1 MQQNN
6 ISNLKKKEEN
16 HMLNK
21 TIKKLIATALTVA
34 TVATTMVAP
43 VSAST
48 LTPKKFHSVEEITEY
63 VDYFNEITDR
73 YAFRP
78 DGYIPVG
85 SNGRYHDGQAYK
97 SWQMT
102 ILLQNTSGIT
112 SEQKADM
119 KKAAATWKR
128 SYLSER
134 MLYTYQTKW
143 SDKMYYYLDDDR
155 TSKSWASKYKAK
167 AKKTYTEI
175 DAFISKNAK
184 YNQKLAGE
192 LKKFNKQRLDI
203 YNKAINNW
211 FFKMTKKQKAKYISP
226 ICGSGRKPQ
235 ASIIQYVDAVFS
247 KSKMASDLTFTTF
260 GEQCTKHISVD
271 DYHDTKLYA
280 LKTLGLHGYD
290 LNPNGANPTWNRHI
304 RWTKW

>member
-1 MQQNN
+1 M
-6 ISNLKKKEEN
+6 LKKT
-16 HMLNK
+16 L
-21 TIKKLIATALTVA
+21 KKLIATALAVA

-48 LTPKKFHSVEEITEY
+48 LTPKKSHSVEEITEY

-85 SNGRYHDGQAYK
+85 SDGRYHSGMAYR

-102 ILLQNTSGIT
+102 QLLQNTPGIT

-119 KKAAATWKR
+119 KKASDTWKR

-134 MLYTYQTKW
+134 MLYMYQTKW

-167 AKKTYTEI
+167 AKK
-175 DAFISKNAK
+175 
-184 YNQKLAGE
+184 
-192 LKKFNKQRLDI
+192 
-203 YNKAINNW
+203 
-211 FFKMTKKQKAKYISP
+211 
-226 ICGSGRKPQ
+226 
-235 ASIIQYVDAVFS
+235 
-247 KSKMASDLTFTTF
+247 
-260 GEQCTKHISVD
+260 
-271 DYHDTKLYA
+271 
-280 LKTLGLHGYD
+280 
-290 LNPNGANPTWNRHI
+290 
-304 RWTKW
+304 

>member
-1 MQQNN
+1 
-6 ISNLKKKEEN
+6 
-16 HMLNK
+16 MLNK
-21 TIKKLIATALTVA
+21 TIKKFIATALAVA
-34 TVATTMVAP
+34 TIATTMVAP

-48 LTPKKFHSVEEITEY
+48 LTPKKSHSVEEITEY

-78 DGYIPVG
+78 DGYIPVSDDG
-85 SNGRYHDGQAYK
+85 EYHNGVAYD

-102 ILLQNTSGIT
+102 KMLQNTPGIT

-119 KKAAATWKR
+119 KKAADTWKR

-203 YNKAINNW
+203 YNKAIDNW
-211 FFKMTKKQKAKYISP
+211 FFKMTKKQKAKYMSP

-235 ASIIQYVDAVFS
+235 ASIIQYVDAMFR
-247 KSKMASDLTFTTF
+247 KSKMSSDPGYCTMF
-260 GEQCTKHISVD
+260 GAQCTRHIAVD
-271 DYHDTKLYA
+271 DYYDIKLYSS
-280 LKTLGLHGYD
+280 KTLGLHFGD
-290 LNPNGANPTWNRHI
+290 LNPNGPNNVWGRH
-304 RWTKW
+304 RQWKKW

>member
-1 MQQNN
+1 
-6 ISNLKKKEEN
+6 
-16 HMLNK
+16 MLNK
-21 TIKKLIATALTVA
+21 TIKKLIATALAVA

-48 LTPKKFHSVEEITEY
+48 LTPKKPHSEAQITEH

-78 DGYIPVG
+78 DGYVPVSSG
-85 SNGRYHDGQAYK
+85 GNGKYHSGQAYA

-102 ILLQNTSGIT
+102 KLLQNTPGIT
-112 SEQKADM
+112 SEQKEDM
-119 KKAAATWKR
+119 KKASDTWKR

-134 MLYTYQTKW
+134 MLYIYQTKW

-155 TSKSWASKYKAK
+155 TAKSWASKYKAK
-167 AKKTYTEI
+167 AKKTYTEVN
-175 DAFISKNAK
+175 AYLTKNAK

-203 YNKAINNW
+203 YNKAIDNW

-235 ASIIQYVDAVFS
+235 ASIMQYVDVMFS
-247 KSKMASDLTFTTF
+247 KSRMSSDPWYVTMF
-260 GEQCTKHISVD
+260 GAQCTRHIAVD
-271 DYHDTKLYA
+271 DYADTELY
-280 LKTLGLHGYD
+280 LSKTLKIHGTD
-290 LNPNGANPTWNRHI
+290 LNPNGAGRIWVNHTQWQ
-304 RWTKW
+304 KW

>member
-1 MQQNN
+1 
-6 ISNLKKKEEN
+6 
-16 HMLNK
+16 MLNK
-21 TIKKLIATALTVA
+21 TIKKLIALTLATV

-48 LTPKKFHSVEEITEY
+48 LTPKKSHSVEEITEY
-63 VDYFNEITDR
+63 VDYFNDITDR

-85 SNGRYHDGQAYK
+85 NDGSYHSGLAYK

-102 ILLQNTSGIT
+102 TLLQNTPGIT

-134 MLYTYQTKW
+134 MLYMYQTKW
-143 SDKMYYYLDDDR
+143 SNKMYYYLDDDK

-167 AKKTYTEI
+167 AKKTYTEVN
-175 DAFISKNAK
+175 AFISKNAK

-192 LKKFNKQRLDI
+192 LRKFNKQRLDI
-203 YNKAINNW
+203 YNKAITNW
-211 FFKMTKKQKAKYISP
+211 CFKMTKSQKSKYISP

-235 ASIIQYVDAVFS
+235 ASFIQYVDSMFS
-247 KSKMASDLTFTTF
+247 KSKMSSDPWYCTMF
-260 GEQCTKHISVD
+260 GAQCTRYSAVD
-271 DYHDTKLYA
+271 AYYDTKLYFS
-280 LKTLGLHGYD
+280 KTLRLHPND
-290 LNPNGANPTWNRHI
+290 LNPNGAYQTWGRHI
-304 RWTKW
+304 QWKKW

>member
-1 MQQNN
+1 
-6 ISNLKKKEEN
+6 
-16 HMLNK
+16 MLNK
-21 TIKKLIATALTVA
+21 TIKKLLAVTLTAVTLVTSA
-34 TVATTMVAP
+34 MP

-48 LTPKKFHSVEEITEY
+48 LTPKKSHSVAQITEY

-85 SNGRYHDGQAYK
+85 SSGKYHDTQAYD

-102 ILLQNTSGIT
+102 TLLQNTPGIT

-134 MLYTYQTKW
+134 MLYIYQTKW

-155 TSKSWASKYKAK
+155 TAKSWASKYKAK
-167 AKKTYTEI
+167 AKKTYTEVN
-175 DAFISKNAK
+175 AYLTKNAK

-211 FFKMTKKQKAKYISP
+211 FFKMTKKQKAKYVSP
-226 ICGSGRKPQ
+226 ICGSGRRPQ

-247 KSKMASDLTFTTF
+247 KSKMASDLTFTSF
-260 GEQCTKHISVD
+260 GMQCTKHISVD
-271 DYHDTKLYA
+271 DYHDTKLYSS
-280 LKTLGLHGYD
+280 KTLGLHGYD

-304 RWTKW
+304 QWKKW

>member
-1 MQQNN
+1 M
-6 ISNLKKKEEN
+6 LKKT
-16 HMLNK
+16 L
-21 TIKKLIATALTVA
+21 KKLIALTLATVTVA
-34 TVATTMVAP
+34 TGSTA

-48 LTPKKFHSVEEITEY
+48 LTPKKSHSKAEITEY
-63 VDYFNEITDR
+63 VDYFNDITDR

-102 ILLQNTSGIT
+102 ILLQNTPGIT
-112 SEQKADM
+112 SEQKSDM
-119 KKAAATWKR
+119 KKAADTWKR

-167 AKKTYTEI
+167 AKQTYTEVNT
-175 DAFISKNAK
+175 FISKNAK

-203 YNKAINNW
+203 YNKAITNW
-211 FFKMTKKQKAKYISP
+211 CFKMTKSQKAKYISP
-226 ICGSGRKPQ
+226 ICGSGKGDKPQ
-235 ASIIQYVDAVFS
+235 ASIIQYVNAVFS
-247 KSKMASDLTFTTF
+247 KSKMASDLSFTTF

>member
-1 MQQNN
+1 
-6 ISNLKKKEEN
+6 
-16 HMLNK
+16 MLNK
-21 TIKKLIATALTVA
+21 TIKKFIATALAVA

-48 LTPKKFHSVEEITEY
+48 LTPKKSHSKAQITEY
-63 VDYFNEITDR
+63 VDYFNDITDR

-78 DGYIPVG
+78 DGYVPVG
-85 SNGRYHDGQAYK
+85 SDGRYHEGQSYD

-102 ILLQNTSGIT
+102 KLLQNTPGIT

-119 KKAAATWKR
+119 KKAADTWKK

-134 MLYTYQTKW
+134 MLYKYQTKW

-167 AKKTYTEI
+167 AKQTYTEV
-175 DAFISKNAK
+175 DAFIAKYAK

-203 YNKAINNW
+203 YNKAIDNW

-235 ASIIQYVDAVFS
+235 ASIIQYVDVMFR
-247 KSKMASDLTFTTF
+247 KSKMSSDPGYCTMF
-260 GEQCTKHISVD
+260 GAQCTRHNAID
-271 DYHDTKLYA
+271 DYYDTKLYSS
-280 LKTLGLHGYD
+280 KTLGLHGND
-290 LNPNGANPTWNRHI
+290 LNPNGPNPTWNRHI
-304 RWTKW
+304 QWKKW

>member
-1 MQQNN
+1 
-6 ISNLKKKEEN
+6 
-16 HMLNK
+16 MLNK
-21 TIKKLIATALTVA
+21 TIKKLIALTLATVTVA
-34 TVATTMVAP
+34 TGSTA

-48 LTPKKFHSVEEITEY
+48 LTPKKSHSEAQITEY
-63 VDYFNEITDR
+63 VDYFNDITDR

-85 SNGRYHDGQAYK
+85 SDGGYHSGMAYR

-102 ILLQNTSGIT
+102 ILLQKTPGIT

-119 KKAAATWKR
+119 QKAASTWKK

-143 SDKMYYYLDDDR
+143 SDKMYDYLDDDR
-155 TSKSWASKYKAK
+155 TSASWASKYKAK

-184 YNQKLAGE
+184 FNQKLAGE
-192 LKKFNKQRLDI
+192 LRKFNKQRLDI
-203 YNKAINNW
+203 YNKAIDNW

-235 ASIIQYVDAVFS
+235 ASIIQYVDTVFS

-260 GEQCTKHISVD
+260 GAQCTKHISVD
-271 DYHDTKLYA
+271 DYHDTKLY
-280 LKTLGLHGYD
+280 LSKTLKIHGYD
-290 LNPNGANPTWNRHI
+290 LNPNGAGNVWVDHTQ
-304 RWTKW
+304 WTKW

>member
-1 MQQNN
+1 
-6 ISNLKKKEEN
+6 
-16 HMLNK
+16 MLNK
-21 TIKKLIATALTVA
+21 TIKKFIATALAVA

-48 LTPKKFHSVEEITEY
+48 LTPKKSHSVEEITEY

-102 ILLQNTSGIT
+102 KLLQNTPGIT
-112 SEQKADM
+112 SEQKEDM
-119 KKAAATWKR
+119 KTAAATWKR

-155 TSKSWASKYKAK
+155 TSKSWASKYKAR

-175 DAFISKNAK
+175 DAFINKNAK

-192 LKKFNKQRLDI
+192 LRKFNKQRLDI

-211 FFKMTKKQKAKYISP
+211 CFKMTKKQKAKYISP
-226 ICGSGRKPQ
+226 ICGSGRRPQ

>member
-1 MQQNN
+1 M
-6 ISNLKKKEEN
+6 LKKS
-16 HMLNK
+16 
-21 TIKKLIATALTVA
+21 IKKFIATALAVA

-48 LTPKKFHSVEEITEY
+48 LTPKKSHSVEEITEY

-85 SNGRYHDGQAYK
+85 SDGRYHSGMAYR

-102 ILLQNTSGIT
+102 MMLQNTSGIT

-119 KKAAATWKR
+119 KKAASTWKK

-155 TSKSWASKYKAK
+155 TAKSWASKYKAK

-184 YNQKLAGE
+184 FNQKLAGE

-211 FFKMTKKQKAKYISP
+211 FFKMTKKQKAKYVSP
-226 ICGSGRKPQ
+226 ICGSGRRPQ
-235 ASIIQYVDAVFS
+235 ASIIQYVDAMFS
-247 KSKMASDLTFTTF
+247 KSKMASDLTFTSF
-260 GEQCTKHISVD
+260 GMQCTKHISVD
-271 DYHDTKLYA
+271 DYHDTKLY
-280 LKTLGLHGYD
+280 LSKTLKIHGTD
-290 LNPNGANPTWNRHI
+290 LNPNGAGRIWVNHTQWQ
-304 RWTKW
+304 KW

>member
-1 MQQNN
+1 M
-6 ISNLKKKEEN
+6 LKKS
-16 HMLNK
+16 
-21 TIKKLIATALTVA
+21 IKKFIATALAVA

-48 LTPKKFHSVEEITEY
+48 LTPKKSHSVEEITEY

-85 SNGRYHDGQAYK
+85 SDGGYHSGMAYR

-102 ILLQNTSGIT
+102 KLLQNTPGIT

-119 KKAAATWKR
+119 KKAADTWKR

-134 MLYTYQTKW
+134 MLYMYQTKW
-143 SDKMYYYLDDDR
+143 SNKMYYYLDDDR

-167 AKKTYTEI
+167 AKKTYTEVN
-175 DAFISKNAK
+175 AFISKNAK
-184 YNQKLAGE
+184 HNPKLAGE
-192 LKKFNKQRLDI
+192 LKKFNKQRLNI
-203 YNKAINNW
+203 YNKAIDNW

-226 ICGSGRKPQ
+226 ICGSGRRPQ
-235 ASIIQYVDAVFS
+235 ASIIQYVDVMFS
-247 KSKMASDLTFTTF
+247 KSKMASDLTFTSF
-260 GEQCTKHISVD
+260 GMQCTKHISVD
-271 DYHDTKLYA
+271 DYHDTKLY
-280 LKTLGLHGYD
+280 LSKTLKIHGTD
-290 LNPNGANPTWNRHI
+290 LNPNGAGRIWVNHTQWQ
-304 RWTKW
+304 KW

>member
-1 MQQNN
+1 M
-6 ISNLKKKEEN
+6 LKKS
-16 HMLNK
+16 L
-21 TIKKLIATALTVA
+21 KKLLAVTLTAVTLVTSA
-34 TVATTMVAP
+34 MP

-48 LTPKKFHSVEEITEY
+48 LTPKKSHSVAQITEY
-63 VDYFNEITDR
+63 VDYFNDITDR

-85 SNGRYHDGQAYK
+85 SSGEYHRGMAYD

-102 ILLQNTSGIT
+102 TLLQNTSGIT

-119 KKAAATWKR
+119 KKAAATWKK

-143 SDKMYYYLDDDR
+143 SNKMYYYLDDDR

-167 AKKTYTEI
+167 AKQTYTEVNT
-175 DAFISKNAK
+175 FIAKNAK

-192 LKKFNKQRLDI
+192 LRKFNKQRLDI
-203 YNKAINNW
+203 YNKAIDNW
-211 FFKMTKKQKAKYISP
+211 CFKMTKSQKSKYISS

-235 ASIIQYVDAVFS
+235 ASIIQYVDTVFS
-247 KSKMASDLTFTTF
+247 KSKMASDLTFTSF
-260 GEQCTKHISVD
+260 GMQCTKHVSVD
-271 DYHDTKLYA
+271 DYHDTKLY
-280 LKTLGLHGYD
+280 LSKTLKIHGYD
-290 LNPNGANPTWNRHI
+290 LNPNGAGNVWVDHTQW
-304 RWTKW
+304 WKW

>member
-1 MQQNN
+1 M
-6 ISNLKKKEEN
+6 LKKS
-16 HMLNK
+16 L
-21 TIKKLIATALTVA
+21 KKLLAVTLTAVTLVTSA
-34 TVATTMVAP
+34 MP

-48 LTPKKFHSVEEITEY
+48 LTPKKSHSVAQITEF

-78 DGYIPVG
+78 DRYIPVG
-85 SNGRYHDGQAYK
+85 SSGEYHRGMAYD

-102 ILLQNTSGIT
+102 TLLQNTSGIT

-167 AKKTYTEI
+167 AKQTYTEVNT
-175 DAFISKNAK
+175 FIAKYAK

-203 YNKAINNW
+203 YNKAIDNW
-211 FFKMTKKQKAKYISP
+211 CFKMTKSQKSKYISP

-247 KSKMASDLTFTTF
+247 KSKMASDLTFTSF
-260 GEQCTKHISVD
+260 GMQCTKHVSVD
-271 DYHDTKLYA
+271 DYHDTKLY
-280 LKTLGLHGYD
+280 LSKTLKIHGYD
-290 LNPNGANPTWNRHI
+290 LNPNGAGNVWVDHTQWQ
-304 RWTKW
+304 KW

>member
-1 MQQNN
+1 
-6 ISNLKKKEEN
+6 
-16 HMLNK
+16 MLNK
-21 TIKKLIATALTVA
+21 TIKKLLAVTLTAVTLVTSA
-34 TVATTMVAP
+34 MP

-48 LTPKKFHSVEEITEY
+48 LTPKKSHSVEEITEY
-63 VDYFNEITDR
+63 VDYFNDITDR

-102 ILLQNTSGIT
+102 ILLQNTPGIT

-119 KKAAATWKR
+119 KTAAATWKR

-155 TSKSWASKYKAK
+155 TSKSWASKYKAR

-192 LKKFNKQRLDI
+192 LRKFNKQRLDI

-211 FFKMTKKQKAKYISP
+211 CFKMTKSQKSKYISP
-226 ICGSGRKPQ
+226 ICGSGIGDKPQ

-247 KSKMASDLTFTTF
+247 KSKMSSYFVSTTF
-260 GEQCTKHISVD
+260 GEQCTRHISVD

-290 LNPNGANPTWNRHI
+290 LNPNGANPTWCRHI

>member
-1 MQQNN
+1 
-6 ISNLKKKEEN
+6 
-16 HMLNK
+16 MLNK

-48 LTPKKFHSVEEITEY
+48 LTPKKSHSEAEITEY
-63 VDYFNEITDR
+63 VDYFNEVTDR

-78 DGYIPVG
+78 DGYVPVG
-85 SNGRYHDGQAYK
+85 NDGSYHSGLAYK

-102 ILLQNTSGIT
+102 TLLQNTPGIT

-119 KKAAATWKR
+119 KTAAATWKR

-134 MLYTYQTKW
+134 MLYMYQTKW
-143 SDKMYYYLDDDR
+143 SNKMYYYLDDDG

-167 AKKTYTEI
+167 AKKTYTEVNT
-175 DAFISKNAK
+175 FISKNAK

-192 LKKFNKQRLDI
+192 LKKFNKQRLNI
-203 YNKAINNW
+203 YNKAIDNW
-211 FFKMTKKQKAKYISP
+211 FFKMTKSQKAKYISP

-235 ASIIQYVDAVFS
+235 ASIIQYVDSMFS
-247 KSKMASDLTFTTF
+247 KSKMSSDPWYCTMF
-260 GEQCTKHISVD
+260 GAQCTRYSAVD
-271 DYHDTKLYA
+271 AYYDTKLYFS
-280 LKTLGLHGYD
+280 KTLRLHPND
-290 LNPNGANPTWNRHI
+290 LNPNGAYQTWGRHI
-304 RWTKW
+304 QWKKW

>member
-1 MQQNN
+1 
-6 ISNLKKKEEN
+6 
-16 HMLNK
+16 MLNK
-21 TIKKLIATALTVA
+21 TIKKLIALTLATVTVA
-34 TVATTMVAP
+34 TGSTA

-48 LTPKKFHSVEEITEY
+48 LTPKKSHSEAEITEY

-85 SNGRYHDGQAYK
+85 SSGKYHGTQAYD

-102 ILLQNTSGIT
+102 MMLQNTSGIT

-119 KKAAATWKR
+119 KKAASTWKK

-134 MLYTYQTKW
+134 MLYIYQTKW
-143 SDKMYYYLDDDR
+143 SDKMYNYLDDDR

-167 AKKTYTEI
+167 AKKTYTEVN
-175 DAFISKNAK
+175 AYLTKNAK

-211 FFKMTKKQKAKYISP
+211 FFKMTKKQKAKYVSP

-247 KSKMASDLTFTTF
+247 KSKMASDLTFTSF
-260 GEQCTKHISVD
+260 GMQCTKHISVD
-271 DYHDTKLYA
+271 DYHDTKLYSS
-280 LKTLGLHGYD
+280 KTLGLHGYD

-304 RWTKW
+304 QWKKW

>member
-1 MQQNN
+1 M
-6 ISNLKKKEEN
+6 LKKS
-16 HMLNK
+16 
-21 TIKKLIATALTVA
+21 IKKLIATALAVA
-34 TVATTMVAP
+34 TVVTSGTV

-48 LTPKKFHSVEEITEY
+48 LTPKKSHSEAQITEY
-63 VDYFNEITDR
+63 VDYFNDITDR

-85 SNGRYHDGQAYK
+85 SSGEYHRGMAYD

-102 ILLQNTSGIT
+102 TLLQNTSGIT

-119 KKAAATWKR
+119 KKAASTWKK

-143 SDKMYYYLDDDR
+143 SNKMYYYLDDDR

-167 AKKTYTEI
+167 AKQTYTEVNT
-175 DAFISKNAK
+175 FIAKYAK

-192 LKKFNKQRLDI
+192 LKKFNKQRLNI
-203 YNKAINNW
+203 YNKAIDNW

-235 ASIIQYVDAVFS
+235 ASIIQYVDTVFS
-247 KSKMASDLTFTTF
+247 KSKMASDLTFTSF
-260 GEQCTKHISVD
+260 GMQCTKHVSVD
-271 DYHDTKLYA
+271 DYHDTKLY
-280 LKTLGLHGYD
+280 LSKTLKIHGYD
-290 LNPNGANPTWNRHI
+290 LNPNGAGNVWVDHTQW
-304 RWTKW
+304 WKW

>member
-1 MQQNN
+1 M
-6 ISNLKKKEEN
+6 LKKS
-16 HMLNK
+16 
-21 TIKKLIATALTVA
+21 IKKLIALTLASVTLVTSA
-34 TVATTMVAP
+34 MP

-48 LTPKKFHSVEEITEY
+48 LTPKKSHSEAQITEY

-85 SNGRYHDGQAYK
+85 SDGGYHSGMAYR

-102 ILLQNTSGIT
+102 MMLQNTPGIT
-112 SEQKADM
+112 SDQKADM
-119 KKAAATWKR
+119 KKAAATWKK

-134 MLYTYQTKW
+134 MLYIYQTKW
-143 SDKMYYYLDDDR
+143 SDKMYDYLDDDR

-167 AKKTYTEI
+167 AKKTYTEVNAYI
-175 DAFISKNAK
+175 TKNAK

-192 LKKFNKQRLDI
+192 LKKFNKQRLNI
-203 YNKAINNW
+203 YNKAIDNW

-235 ASIIQYVDAVFS
+235 ASIIQYVDTVFS
-247 KSKMASDLTFTTF
+247 KSKMASDLSFTSF
-260 GEQCTKHISVD
+260 GVQCTKHISVD
-271 DYHDTKLYA
+271 DYHDTKLY
-280 LKTLGLHGYD
+280 LSKTLKIHGYD
-290 LNPNGANPTWNRHI
+290 LNPNGAGNVWVDHTQWQ
-304 RWTKW
+304 KW

>member
-1 MQQNN
+1 
-6 ISNLKKKEEN
+6 
-16 HMLNK
+16 MLNK

-48 LTPKKFHSVEEITEY
+48 LTPKKSHSVEEITEY

-78 DGYIPVG
+78 DGYVPVG
-85 SNGRYHDGQAYK
+85 SSGKYHGTQSYD

-102 ILLQNTSGIT
+102 TLLQNTPGIT

-119 KKAAATWKR
+119 KKAADTWKR

-134 MLYTYQTKW
+134 MLYMYQTKW
-143 SDKMYYYLDDDR
+143 SDKMYDYLDDDR
-155 TSKSWASKYKAK
+155 TSASWASKYKAK

-175 DAFISKNAK
+175 DAFLTKNAK

-203 YNKAINNW
+203 YNKVINNW
-211 FFKMTKKQKAKYISP
+211 CFKMTKSQKAKYKSP
-226 ICGSGRKPQ
+226 ICGSGMKPQ
-235 ASIIQYVDAVFS
+235 ASFIQYVDIMFS
-247 KSKMASDLTFTTF
+247 KSKMSSNPYYVTMF
-260 GEQCTKHISVD
+260 GVSCTRHIAVD
-271 DYHDTKLYA
+271 DYADTKLYA
-280 LKTLGLHGYD
+280 FKTLGLHGYD
-290 LNPNGANPTWNRHI
+290 LNPNGANPTWCRHNR
-304 RWTKW
+304 WKKW

>member
-1 MQQNN
+1 
-6 ISNLKKKEEN
+6 
-16 HMLNK
+16 MLNK
-21 TIKKLIATALTVA
+21 TIKKLLAVTLTAVTLVTSA
-34 TVATTMVAP
+34 MP

-48 LTPKKFHSVEEITEY
+48 LTPKKSHSEAQITEY
-63 VDYFNEITDR
+63 VDYFNDITDR

-85 SNGRYHDGQAYK
+85 SSGEYHRGMAYD
-97 SWQMT
+97 SWRMT
-102 ILLQNTSGIT
+102 TLLQNTSGIT

-119 KKAAATWKR
+119 KKAASTWKK

-143 SDKMYYYLDDDR
+143 SNKMYYYLDDDR

-167 AKKTYTEI
+167 AKQTYTEVNT
-175 DAFISKNAK
+175 FIAKYAK

-192 LKKFNKQRLDI
+192 LRKFNKQRLDI

-211 FFKMTKKQKAKYISP
+211 CFKMTKSQKSKYISP

-235 ASIIQYVDAVFS
+235 ASIIQYVDTVFS
-247 KSKMASDLTFTTF
+247 KSKMASDLTFTSF
-260 GEQCTKHISVD
+260 GMQCTKHVSVD
-271 DYHDTKLYA
+271 DYHDTKLY
-280 LKTLGLHGYD
+280 LSKTLKIHGYD
-290 LNPNGANPTWNRHI
+290 LNPNGAGNVWVDHTQW
-304 RWTKW
+304 WKW

>member
-1 MQQNN
+1 M
-6 ISNLKKKEEN
+6 LKKS
-16 HMLNK
+16 
-21 TIKKLIATALTVA
+21 IKKFIATALAVA

-48 LTPKKFHSVEEITEY
+48 LTPKKSHSEAEITEY
-63 VDYFNEITDR
+63 VDYFNDITDR

-85 SNGRYHDGQAYK
+85 SDGRYHEGQSYD

-102 ILLQNTSGIT
+102 MMLQNTQGIT

-119 KKAAATWKR
+119 KKAAATWKK

-143 SDKMYYYLDDDR
+143 SDKMYDYLDDDR
-155 TSKSWASKYKAK
+155 TSASWASKYKAK

-184 YNQKLAGE
+184 FNQKLAGE

-203 YNKAINNW
+203 YNKAIDNW
-211 FFKMTKKQKAKYISP
+211 FFKMTKKQKAKYMSP
-226 ICGSGRKPQ
+226 ICGSGRRPQ
-235 ASIIQYVDAVFS
+235 ASIIQYVDAMFR
-247 KSKMASDLTFTTF
+247 KSKMASDLTFTSF

-271 DYHDTKLYA
+271 DYHDTKLY
-280 LKTLGLHGYD
+280 LSKTLKIHGTD
-290 LNPNGANPTWNRHI
+290 LNPNGAGKIWVNHTQWQ
-304 RWTKW
+304 KW

>member
-1 MQQNN
+1 M
-6 ISNLKKKEEN
+6 LKKS
-16 HMLNK
+16 
-21 TIKKLIATALTVA
+21 IKKLIATALAVA

-48 LTPKKFHSVEEITEY
+48 PKKSHSEAQITEY

-85 SNGRYHDGQAYK
+85 SSGKYHGTQAYD

-102 ILLQNTSGIT
+102 TLLQNTPGIT

-134 MLYTYQTKW
+134 MLYMYQTKW
-143 SDKMYYYLDDDR
+143 SDKMYDYLDDDR
-155 TSKSWASKYKAK
+155 TSKSWASKYKAR

-203 YNKAINNW
+203 YNKAITNW
-211 FFKMTKKQKAKYISP
+211 CFKMTKSQKSKYISP
-226 ICGSGRKPQ
+226 ICGSGKGDKPQ
-235 ASIIQYVDAVFS
+235 ASIIQYVNAVFR
-247 KSKMASDLTFTTF
+247 KSKMSSDLSFTTF
-260 GEQCTKHISVD
+260 GSQCTKHISVD

-290 LNPNGANPTWNRHI
+290 LNPNGANPTWCRHI

>member
-1 MQQNN
+1 
-6 ISNLKKKEEN
+6 
-16 HMLNK
+16 MLNK
-21 TIKKLIATALTVA
+21 TIKKLIALTLATVTVA
-34 TVATTMVAP
+34 TSSTA

-48 LTPKKFHSVEEITEY
+48 LTPKKSHSVAQITEY
-63 VDYFNEITDR
+63 VDYFNDITDR

-85 SNGRYHDGQAYK
+85 SSGEYHRGMAYD

-102 ILLQNTSGIT
+102 TLLQNTSGIT
-112 SEQKADM
+112 SEQKSDM

-143 SDKMYYYLDDDR
+143 SNKMYYYLDDDR

-167 AKKTYTEI
+167 AKQTYTEVNT
-175 DAFISKNAK
+175 FIAKYAK

-192 LKKFNKQRLDI
+192 LKKFNKQRLNI
-203 YNKAINNW
+203 YNKAIDNW

-235 ASIIQYVDAVFS
+235 ASIIQYVDTVFS
-247 KSKMASDLTFTTF
+247 KSKMASDLTFTSF
-260 GEQCTKHISVD
+260 GMQCTKHVSVD
-271 DYHDTKLYA
+271 DYHDTKLY
-280 LKTLGLHGYD
+280 LSKTLKIHGYD
-290 LNPNGANPTWNRHI
+290 LNPNGAGNVWVDHTQW
-304 RWTKW
+304 WKW

>member
-1 MQQNN
+1 
-6 ISNLKKKEEN
+6 
-16 HMLNK
+16 MLNK
-21 TIKKLIATALTVA
+21 TIKKLIATALAVA
-34 TVATTMVAP
+34 TVATTMVSP

-48 LTPKKFHSVEEITEY
+48 LTPKKSHSVEEITEY
-63 VDYFNEITDR
+63 VDYFNAITDR

-85 SNGRYHDGQAYK
+85 SDGEYHEGQAYK

-102 ILLQNTSGIT
+102 KLLQNTPGIT

-119 KKAAATWKR
+119 KKASDTWKR

-143 SDKMYYYLDDDR
+143 SDKMYYYLDEDR
-155 TSKSWASKYKAK
+155 TSKSWASKYKAR
-167 AKKTYTEI
+167 AKQTYTEI
-175 DAFISKNAK
+175 DAFINKNAK

-192 LKKFNKQRLDI
+192 LRTFNKQRLDI

-211 FFKMTKKQKAKYISP
+211 CFKMTKKQKAKYMGNT
-226 ICGSGRKPQ
+226 CGGGGKPQ
-235 ASIIQYVDAVFS
+235 ASIIWYVDAVFS
-247 KSKMASDLTFTTF
+247 KAKMASDLTFTTF
-260 GEQCTKHISVD
+260 GAQCTKHISVD

-280 LKTLGLHGYD
+280 LKTLRLHGNN
-290 LNPNGANPTWNRHI
+290 LNPNGATPTWNRHI

>member
-1 MQQNN
+1 M
-6 ISNLKKKEEN
+6 LKKT
-16 HMLNK
+16 L
-21 TIKKLIATALTVA
+21 KKLIALTLATVTVA
-34 TVATTMVAP
+34 TGGTA

-48 LTPKKFHSVEEITEY
+48 LTPKKSHSEAQITEY
-63 VDYFNEITDR
+63 VDYFNDITDR

-78 DGYIPVG
+78 DGYVPTG
-85 SNGRYHDGQAYK
+85 SDGSYHSGMAYR

-102 ILLQNTSGIT
+102 TLLQNTPGIT

-167 AKKTYTEI
+167 AKQTYTEVN
-175 DAFISKNAK
+175 AFIAKYAK

-192 LKKFNKQRLDI
+192 LRKFNKQRLNI
-203 YNKAINNW
+203 YNKAIDNW
-211 FFKMTKKQKAKYISP
+211 CFKMTKSQKSKYISP

-235 ASIIQYVDAVFS
+235 ASIIEYVDAVFS
-247 KSKMASDLTFTTF
+247 KSKMSSNPGYCTVF
-260 GEQCTKHISVD
+260 GEQCTRSWAVD
-271 DYHDTKLYA
+271 AYYDTKLY
-280 LKTLGLHGYD
+280 LSKTLKIHGTD
-290 LNPNGANPTWNRHI
+290 LNPNGAGKIWVNHTQWQ
-304 RWTKW
+304 KW

>member
-1 MQQNN
+1 M
-6 ISNLKKKEEN
+6 LKKT
-16 HMLNK
+16 L
-21 TIKKLIATALTVA
+21 KKLIALTLATVTVA
-34 TVATTMVAP
+34 TGSTA

-48 LTPKKFHSVEEITEY
+48 LTPKKSHSEAQITEY

-85 SNGRYHDGQAYK
+85 SDGRYHSGMAYR

-102 ILLQNTSGIT
+102 QLLQNTPGIT

-119 KKAAATWKR
+119 KKASDTWKR

-167 AKKTYTEI
+167 AKQTYTEI

-203 YNKAINNW
+203 YNKAIDNW

-226 ICGSGRKPQ
+226 ICGSGRRPQ

-247 KSKMASDLTFTTF
+247 KSKMASDLTFTSF
-260 GEQCTKHISVD
+260 GMQCTKHISVD
-271 DYHDTKLYA
+271 DYHDTKLY
-280 LKTLGLHGYD
+280 LSKTLKIHGTD
-290 LNPNGANPTWNRHI
+290 LNPNGAGRIWVNHTQWQ
-304 RWTKW
+304 KW

>member
-1 MQQNN
+1 M
-6 ISNLKKKEEN
+6 LKKT
-16 HMLNK
+16 L
-21 TIKKLIATALTVA
+21 KKLIATALAVA
-34 TVATTMVAP
+34 TVVTSGTV

-48 LTPKKFHSVEEITEY
+48 LTPKKSHSVAQITEY
-63 VDYFNEITDR
+63 VDYFNDITDR

-85 SNGRYHDGQAYK
+85 SSGEYHRGMAYD

-102 ILLQNTSGIT
+102 TLLQNTSGIT

-119 KKAAATWKR
+119 KKAAATWKK

-143 SDKMYYYLDDDR
+143 SNKMYYYLDDDR

-167 AKKTYTEI
+167 AKQTYTEVNT
-175 DAFISKNAK
+175 FIAKNAK

-192 LKKFNKQRLDI
+192 LRKFNKQRLDI
-203 YNKAINNW
+203 YNKAITNW
-211 FFKMTKKQKAKYISP
+211 CFKMTKSQKAKYISP
-226 ICGSGRKPQ
+226 ICGSGKGDKPQ

-247 KSKMASDLTFTTF
+247 KSKMASDLTFTSF
-260 GEQCTKHISVD
+260 GMQCTKHISVD
-271 DYHDTKLYA
+271 DYHDTKLY
-280 LKTLGLHGYD
+280 LSKTLKIHGYD
-290 LNPNGANPTWNRHI
+290 LNPNGAGNVWVDHTQW
-304 RWTKW
+304 WKW